1 MGKFVNSIDEFY
13 KFCEEHEVDFV
24 DFRFT
29 DIKGM
34 WHHVTYKLSA
44 VSKGM
49 LSDGLPFD
57 GSSIEAW
64 QPINRSDMVLKP
76 DVPTAFLDPF
86 TADSTIIVICDV
98 YDIYK
103 GQMYEKC
110 PRSIAKKAL
119 EHLEKAGIGD
129 AAYFGPE
136 NEFFV
141 FEDVKIK
148 LAANESS
155 YKLDTVDGEWN
166 DDRDYGE
173 LGNMGHRARTKGG
186 YFPVMPID
194 SGVDLRA
201 EMMHVLEDV
210 GLEVVLGHHEVAQGQ
225 HEIGVKFGTL
235 VEAADNV
242 QKLKYVIKM
251 VAHLNGKSATFMP
264 KPLYGDNGNGQHVH
278 QSIWKNGKN
287 LFYQEG
293 NYGNLSEMALHYLGG
308 IFKHAHAV
316 AAFTNASTNS
326 YKRLI
331 PGFEAPSILTYSS
344 QNRSASCRI
353 PYGAGE
359 MATRIETRFPDST
372 SCPYLCFA
380 VLMLAG
386 LDGIKNKYVP
396 VGPMDEDLFELTLD
410 EIREKKIPQMP
421 HTLREAVEGLIADH
435 DFLLPVMTKDFI
447 DTYQH
452 YQFERQIWPDEA
464 RPTPFEVKTTYSC

>member
-1 MGKFVNSIDEFY
+1 MGKFVRNIDEFY
-13 KFCEEHEVDFV
+13 KFCEENEVEFV

-44 VSKGM
+44 VSKEM

-64 QPINRSDMVLKP
+64 QPINRSDMILKP

-103 GQMYEKC
+103 EQMYEKC

-119 EHLEKAGIGD
+119 EYLEATGIGD
-129 AAYFGPE
+129 TAYFGPE
-136 NEFFV
+136 NEFFI

-148 LAANESS
+148 LAANGSS
-155 YKLDTVDGEWN
+155 YSLDTIDGEWN

-173 LGNMGHRARTKGG
+173 LGNMGHRAQAKSG
-186 YFPVMPID
+186 YFPVTPID

-201 EMMHVLEDV
+201 EMMHVLEDI
-210 GLEVVLGHHEVAQGQ
+210 GLEVVLSHHEVAQGQ
-225 HEIGVKFGTL
+225 HEIGVKFNTL

-287 LFYQEG
+287 LFYKEG
-293 NYGNLSEMALHYLGG
+293 SYGNLSEMALHYLGG

-353 PYGAGE
+353 PYGASE

-396 VGPMDEDLFELTLD
+396 IGPMDEDLFKLSLD

-421 HTLREAVEGLIADH
+421 
-435 DFLLPVMTKDFI
+435 
-447 DTYQH
+447 
-452 YQFERQIWPDEA
+452 
-464 RPTPFEVKTTYSC
+464 